1 MSSETVDLAS
11 RGQLRLARGLGELLS
26 LGQLKNDA
34 AFLVEAHRALSA
46 VSIYLG
52 EPEVARAHA
61 EQGVALYRPG
71 EHRTFAWRPQEPSV
85 ACL

>member
-1 MSSETVDLAS
+1 L
-11 RGQLRLARGLGELLS
+11 GLARGLGELLS
-26 LGQLKNDA
+26 LGQHKNDA

-52 EPEVARAHA
+52 EPEVARAQA

-71 EHRTFAWRPQEPSV
+71 EHRAFAWRPQEPNV
-85 ACL
+85 ACLCYPSYALWHLG

>member
-1 MSSETVDLAS
+1 M
-11 RGQLRLARGLGELLS
+11 RLARGLRELLS

-34 AFLVEAHRALSA
+34 AFLVEAHPLSA